1 MNREQ
6 VKSKL
11 TGCYIAIPTLF
22 KDGEELDAEA
32 MRQHV
37 RWLIHKGVKEG
48 NGMILIAGAAGEFA
62 TLTLDERKEMADAI
76 SAEAAGVV
84 PILVG
89 VQGNS
94 TREVVDLA
102 RYAARAG
109 ATAVQMSPPFY
120 YSTTDGDMYDYVQAV
135 ADAVDVGII
144 LYQTYWKGY
153 RMSMPLLEKL
163 AQIEQVVGLKWA
175 APDSFEYEM
184 GFRLFKDRLSIIDNQ
199 IHIVYAHLL
208 GARAINVHPSNFWP
222 EWGINLWNLLEARMY
237 VEAQAEAS
245 KILWPFYDVYAETA
259 AFTGGEGHVDKLC
272 LELIGLKGGVNR
284 LPTRPLPPEFKEKLR
299 QIFLRVGVPMP
310 AYA

>member
-37 RWLIHKGVKEG
+37 RWLIRKGVKEG

-102 RYAARAG
+102 RYAA
-109 ATAVQMSPPFY
+109 
-120 YSTTDGDMYDYVQAV
+120 
-135 ADAVDVGII
+135 
-144 LYQTYWKGY
+144 
-153 RMSMPLLEKL
+153 
-163 AQIEQVVGLKWA
+163 
-175 APDSFEYEM
+175 
-184 GFRLFKDRLSIIDNQ
+184 
-199 IHIVYAHLL
+199 
-208 GARAINVHPSNFWP
+208 
-222 EWGINLWNLLEARMY
+222 
-237 VEAQAEAS
+237 
-245 KILWPFYDVYAETA
+245 
-259 AFTGGEGHVDKLC
+259 
-272 LELIGLKGGVNR
+272 
-284 LPTRPLPPEFKEKLR
+284 
-299 QIFLRVGVPMP
+299 
-310 AYA
+310 